1 MVEGRAAPRGRTLAA
16 SSPAGTIAGLV
27 RFNAIMALV
36 HLVQAVA
43 LLLLSRD
50 FRLPVTLSYLK
61 FDPAT
66 TSLRPM
72 VTTVAEVPLA
82 WLVLA
87 FLLLSSLAHLTIA
100 TVYRPRYER
109 DLLRGLNRAR
119 WIEYA
124 VSASVMIVAIAMLV
138 GIYDLGA
145 LLMLFSLVAVMNLLG
160 LLMEVHNQTTR
171 QTDWLSF
178 WIGSLAGI
186 VPWIVV
192 AISLWASSSYGD
204 GQIPAFVYWIYVSIF
219 IFFSCFAVNMWLQY
233 RRIGPWASYLYGER
247 AYIVLSLVAKS
258 ALAWQVFAGT
268 LRPV

>member
-1 MVEGRAAPRGRTLAA
+1 MARTSRAKA
-16 SSPAGTIAGLV
+16 IAGLR
-27 RFNAIMALV
+27 RFNAVMAVV
-36 HLVQAVA
+36 HFVQAVA

-50 FRLPVTLSYLK
+50 FRLPVTVSYLE
-61 FDPAT
+61 FDAAT
-66 TSLRPM
+66 SSLRPM
-72 VTTVAEVPLA
+72 VTTLAEVPLA
-82 WLVLA
+82 WLTVA

-100 TVYRPRYER
+100 TVYRPTYER

-124 VSASVMIVAIAMLV
+124 ISASVMMVAIAMLV

-160 LLMEVHNQTTR
+160 LVMEVHNQTTQ

-178 WIGSLAGI
+178 RIGSLAGI

-192 AISLWASSSYGD
+192 AIALWASSRYGS

-219 IFFSCFAVNMWLQY
+219 VFFSSFAVNMWLQY
-233 RRIGPWASYLYGER
+233 RGIGPWANYLYGER
-247 AYIVLSLVAKS
+247 AYMVLSLVAKS